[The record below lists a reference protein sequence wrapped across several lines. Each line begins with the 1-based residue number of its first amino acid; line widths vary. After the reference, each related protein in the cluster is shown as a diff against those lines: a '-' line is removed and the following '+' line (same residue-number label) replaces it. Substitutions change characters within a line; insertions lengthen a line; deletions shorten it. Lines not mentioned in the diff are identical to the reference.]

1 MGSIA
6 TADRRDPTAARRPFH
21 ASVGLGAYDATD
33 AISADAIDLS
43 VGGMSVRSPLLP
55 DVGVQLEFRFMLED
69 GKSINTRGEV
79 VWTHDEGSRSGAFGV
94 KFLAM
99 PGDARASLSRSLE
112 PAIKSPSSAE
122 PKVRLHLDSMDAPF
136 RARLRER
143 LPGAVVVGHELSFL
157 KLGGKVTVEGAKDNE
172 AGVISAVDV
181 EIDPATQNPRLI
193 LTIDLDGG
201 APARAMR
208 VTSVAKAPVTAA
220 LIDAARVSIPPV
232 EAAPV
237 VEAAKAVEA
246 ATVVEPAKAQ
256 PEPAKVP
263 ASAVDTARNEQ
274 EPVRAKSS
282 TVMLPPAPAPSA
294 IDSSSDEDEDFDDAA
309 PAGPA
314 WMQRGVSAA
323 RGAWEGTVRLAT
335 PVAAGVV
342 KGVGALRARFQRA
355 GDGAVVE
362 APRSGLRPQ
371 HSTVLATESDPDG
384 SIARKRNRRVVMYA
398 GAAAVLT
405 VLIIAVAI
413 AGGPSGTTPHP
424 QVAVTTDPAPVA
436 ELAAPP
442 APAPAVPEAA
452 NEEPAPMGAEPRMIA
467 AGGNNLPAD
476 LQGAALSAGQLDET
490 PAVVVRSRPR
500 ASAFVPAVTPSRP
513 VAARP
518 AAAVTVAPA
527 RPAAMGN
534 SSVRVGTRLALR
546 MDGPVVSITG
556 PGTRGNTISMVI
568 PGRRSLDLAASL
580 ARMDSRI
587 LNAGVIN
594 RAAGAELTL
603 RFREAA
609 PPFFAHARGNTLEVV
624 LGATPGAPAPARR
637 AAAPAPVLRVSR
649 R

>member
-33 AISADAIDLS
+33 AIHADAIDLS

-99 PGDARASLSRSLE
+99 PGDARASLRRSLE

-122 PKVRLHLDSMDAPF
+122 TKVRLHLDSMDAPF
-136 RARLRER
+136 RAKLRER

-157 KLGGKVTVEGAKDNE
+157 KLGGKVTVEGSKDNE

-237 VEAAKAVEA
+237 EAV
-246 ATVVEPAKAQ
+246 TVVEPAAVVEPVKAQ
-256 PEPAKVP
+256 PEPVKVA
-263 ASAVDTARNEQ
+263 ASAVDTARNES

-282 TVMLPPAPAPSA
+282 TVILPPASPTSA
-294 IDSSSDEDEDFDDAA
+294 IDSSSDEDEDFDDDA

-342 KGVGALRARFQRA
+342 KGVGALRARFQRT

-384 SIARKRNRRVVMYA
+384 AIARKRNRRVVMYA

-405 VLIIAVAI
+405 ILIIAVAI
-413 AGGPSGTTPHP
+413 AGGPSATTPHP
-424 QVAVTTDPAPVA
+424 QVAVTADPAPVA
-436 ELAAPP
+436 ELAPPP
-442 APAPAVPEAA
+442 APAAAVQEMA

-476 LQGAALSAGQLDET
+476 LQGAALSANQVDGTQ
-490 PAVVVRSRPR
+490 AVVVRSRPR
-500 ASAFVPAVTPSRP
+500 AAAFVPAVTPSRP

-518 AAAVTVAPA
+518 VAAVTMSPA
-527 RPAAMGN
+527 RPASMGN

-546 MDGPVVSITG
+546 MDGPVASITG

-637 AAAPAPVLRVSR
+637 AAAPSPVLRVSR

>member
-99 PGDARASLSRSLE
+99 PGDARASLRRSLE

-122 PKVRLHLDSMDAPF
+122 TKVRLHLDSMDAPF
-136 RARLRER
+136 RAKLRER

-157 KLGGKVTVEGAKDNE
+157 KLGGKVTVEGSKDNE
-172 AGVISAVDV
+172 AGVISAVEV

-237 VEAAKAVEA
+237 EAV
-246 ATVVEPAKAQ
+246 TVVEPAAVAEPVTAQ
-256 PEPAKVP
+256 PEPVKVA

-282 TVMLPPAPAPSA
+282 TVILPPASPTSA
-294 IDSSSDEDEDFDDAA
+294 IDSSSDEDEDFDDDA

-342 KGVGALRARFQRA
+342 KGVGALRARFQRT

-384 SIARKRNRRVVMYA
+384 AIARKRNRRVVMYA

-405 VLIIAVAI
+405 ILIIAVAI
-413 AGGPSGTTPHP
+413 AGGPSATTPHP
-424 QVAVTTDPAPVA
+424 QVAVTADPAPVA
-436 ELAAPP
+436 ELAPPP
-442 APAPAVPEAA
+442 APAAAVQEMA

-476 LQGAALSAGQLDET
+476 LQGAALSANQVDGTQ
-490 PAVVVRSRPR
+490 PVVVRSRPR
-500 ASAFVPAVTPSRP
+500 AAAFVPAVAPSRP

-518 AAAVTVAPA
+518 VAAVTMAPA

-546 MDGPVVSITG
+546 MDGPVVSISG
-556 PGTRGNTISMVI
+556 PGARGNTISMVI

-637 AAAPAPVLRVSR
+637 AAAPSPVLRVSR